1 MMLCHDSQA
10 ALGSKNYFAKLDMF
24 SSDPMAGDAVDEWL
38 SSPPLVTVS
47 DPITWWSA
55 MEAAGHPLARMALD
69 FLSAPGI
76 FAHNS
81 LLVRSTNPFL
91 VSHVHRC

>member
-1 MMLCHDSQA
+1 MSQA
-10 ALGSKNYFAKLDMF
+10 SSNSKNYFAELDMF
-24 SSDPMAGDAVDEWL
+24 SSDQIATGDAIDEWL

-47 DPITWWSA
+47 DPISWWSA

-69 FLSAPGI
+69 FLSVPGI
-76 FAHNS
+76 S
-81 LLVRSTNPFL
+81 SCSCLLVLSINLFF